1 MSTEDQTKSFY
12 TAADLPEWARDG
24 ELPAPGEFPFLRG
37 IHPEMYRERLW
48 RMRQYAGFGTA
59 KEANERW
66 KALIASGQHGI
77 SCAFDLPTQL
87 GLDSDDPVA
96 AEDAGRLGVAVD
108 TLDDF
113 IALFD
118 GIPLDQTATTFNIN
132 ASAPVI
138 YAMLLE
144 AADHQGVPADRLTGT
159 LSNDPLIEF
168 IARGLWSL
176 PPEGALRLMG
186 DAFAHSLQ
194 VSPSFYP
201 MNLRATLVYEA
212 GGSVAHEF
220 GFGMA
225 CAQGYMDE
233 LAGRGLDMGAVAS
246 RLSFLLFS
254 DSNFL
259 EEACA
264 FRAAR
269 KLWAEMI
276 EQRYGVT
283 NRSAQKLRFSVAVGN
298 FNLRA
303 QLPELNLVRNT
314 LGALGGILGGCQ
326 AMLVAGM
333 DEAFA
338 IPSEYSSL
346 LGLYTQQ
353 VIAYE
358 SKLTDVVDPLGG
370 SYYVEATTDKLL
382 RAMREV
388 MNRVEEEGG
397 ILAAIEAGMPQRE
410 INDAAYRYQLE
421 EEEGKRLVVGVNTP
435 GSPPPE
441 DPSFELH
448 EHDDS
453 AMVAKRKALAA
464 HRAQRD
470 AAAWEAGMGEVERT
484 LDSSDDL
491 IPAMRAAL
499 RAGATIGEIMHAC
512 TARYGAYHERGA
524 VV

>member
-1 MSTEDQTKSFY
+1 MTDHEAEKAYY
-12 TAADLPEWARDG
+12 TAADLPDWARDG
-24 ELPAPGEFPFLRG
+24 GESAPGEFPFMRG
-37 IHPEMYRERLW
+37 IHPEMYRQRLW

-66 KALIASGQHGI
+66 KALIARGQHGI

-87 GLDSDDPVA
+87 GLDSDDPTA

-118 GIPLDQTATTFNIN
+118 GIPLDETATTFNIN
-132 ASAPVI
+132 ASAAVI

-144 AADHQGVPADRLTGT
+144 TAEAQGVPAEKLTGT

-168 IARGLWSL
+168 IARGLYSL

-186 DAFAHSLQ
+186 DAFGHSLAA
-194 VSPSFYP
+194 SPGFYP

-233 LAGRGLDMGAVAS
+233 LASRGLDMDAVAS

-254 DSNFL
+254 DSNFI

-269 KLWAEMI
+269 KLWAEMVS
-276 EQRYGVT
+276 ERYGVT
-283 NRSAQKLRFSVAVGN
+283 SASAQKMRFSVAVGN

-314 LGALGGILGGCQ
+314 LGALGGVLGGCQ

-358 SKLTDVVDPLGG
+358 SRLTEVVDPLGG
-370 SYYVEATTDKLL
+370 SYYAEATTERLL
-382 RAMREV
+382 GEMREV
-388 MNRVEEEGG
+388 MAKVEEEGG
-397 ILAAIEAGMPQRE
+397 ILEAIENGMPQRE

-441 DPSFELH
+441 DPTFPLH

-453 AMVAKRKALAA
+453 AMRAKREALAA
-464 HRAQRD
+464 HRAGRD
-470 AAAWEAGMGEVERT
+470 AAAFEASIAELGRT
-484 LDSSDDL
+484 LEGSGDV

-499 RAGATIGEIMHAC
+499 RAGATIGEVMAAC
-512 TARYGAYHERGA
+512 TARYGAYEERGA